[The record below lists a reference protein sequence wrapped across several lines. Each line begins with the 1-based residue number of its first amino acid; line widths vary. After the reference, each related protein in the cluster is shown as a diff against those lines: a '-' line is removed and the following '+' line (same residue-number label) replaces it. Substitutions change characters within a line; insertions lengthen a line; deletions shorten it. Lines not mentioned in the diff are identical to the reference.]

1 LRPRLIVGILPVI
14 VPEKPPITP
23 EQVQALNV
31 VQELL
36 PFRDYLAGV
45 CLGSTHGNARLQM
58 IDVLLVLLAS
68 FFNPLVRTQRII
80 EELSSQQWMRQKCD
94 LQDRIPRS
102 TLSDAL
108 KRFDPEMLRPLM
120 QQLVRQVPALG
131 RRDVNLATITRR
143 VVAADGSYFRLAG
156 EVAWAIG
163 ISRKKDGSKQYA
175 ARLNLQLDVSTFAAE
190 ACSVSGGEDASEPE
204 AFARDLKPQVIY
216 VVDRN
221 FCANDFIRAVLGANS
236 NLVLRLRER
245 IHYDVL
251 EERPLRQEDRE
262 RGVRS
267 DSLIRFTGP
276 KSEGNGDARSCRS
289 KPVKQ
294 VLRRV
299 VVWEEHNQQEI
310 VLITDLLD
318 APAWV
323 IGELYRLRWQVELFF
338 KWLKSWGKLDHLL
351 SQSAA
356 GVTLQLYVAVIGAL
370 LLHIATGRRVSKYTL
385 FWVDCVIRG
394 QATVQE
400 MEAGLARRE
409 RERELERARLARK
422 KEAAKKPA

>member
-1 LRPRLIVGILPVI
+1 MRARRVRGILSASVKKK
-14 VPEKPPITP
+14 EPITP
-23 EQVQALNV
+23 EQVQALKV

-45 CLGSTHGNARLQM
+45 CLGSTHGNAKLQM

-68 FFNPLVRTQRII
+68 FFNPLVRTQRLI
-80 EELSSQQWMRQKCD
+80 EELSSQQWMQDKCE
-94 LQDRIPRS
+94 LEDRIPRS

-108 KRFDPEMLRPLM
+108 KRFDPEVLRPLI
-120 QQLVRQVPALG
+120 QQLVLQVPALG
-131 RRDVNLATITRR
+131 RRDLNLATITRR
-143 VVAADGSYFRLAG
+143 VLAADGSYFRLAG

-163 ISRKKDGSKQYA
+163 IGRKKDGSKQYA
-175 ARLNLQLDVSTFAAE
+175 ARLNMQLDVGTFALE
-190 ACSVSGGEDASEPE
+190 ECSVSGGEDASEPE
-204 AFARDLKPQVIY
+204 AFARDLKPGVIY

-221 FCANDFIRAVLGANS
+221 FCASDFIRAVLEANS
-236 NLVLRLRER
+236 NVVFRLKRR

-251 EERPLRQEDRE
+251 EERPLTQEDRE

-276 KSEGNGDARSCRS
+276 KSQGNGDARSCKS
-289 KPVKQ
+289 KPVEQ

-299 VVWEEHNQQEI
+299 AVWDQRNQEQI

-351 SQSAA
+351 SKSAA
-356 GVTLQLYVAVIGAL
+356 GVTLQLYVAMIGAL

-422 KEAAKKPA
+422 KEAAKKPV